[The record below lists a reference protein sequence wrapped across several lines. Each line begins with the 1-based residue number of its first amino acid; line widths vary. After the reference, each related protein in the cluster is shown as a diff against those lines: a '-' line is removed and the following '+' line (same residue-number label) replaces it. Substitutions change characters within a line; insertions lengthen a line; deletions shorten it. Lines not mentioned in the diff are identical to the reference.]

1 MVVRGHPSLS
11 LTRQCRLLSIGR
23 SSLYDRPKGESAET
37 LALMRRIDALFLKY
51 PFYGARQMVRHLRRE
66 GVRIGRRRAARL
78 MRLLGLQAVYRAPR
92 TSAPHLGHRVY
103 PYLLRGLAIERPNHV
118 WCADITYIPV
128 RRGFLY
134 LVAIMDWASRCVL
147 AWRLSNTLDAGFCV
161 EALDEALARHGTP
174 QIFNTDQG
182 SQFTGFAFT
191 ARLREA
197 GIRISMDGR
206 GRCMDNIFI
215 ERLWR
220 SLKYEAVYLHEIAD
234 GFAARRVI
242 GQWIGFY
249 NTERPHSALGG
260 RTPAEAYR
268 GDTPVDMMDKPLRAL
283 TTYPQAQQ
291 QQQKDRSKRILAA
304 QTSTGIHLEN
314 AVSLSDKPTP
324 PPGPGAKPAMTG
336 RSPAAARPRR
346 SPAPNAA
353 ERCGISAPSL
363 PGAANIRPADRR
375 MRRREPASC
384 LDPDSA
390 DILSANQPARPRA
403 RPHARQGP
411 DAPSIF
417 ACPTPKTGSRR
428 NQLPQPDNNRHTAS
442 PARRLSPHTSHIAN
456 ASAGRP
462 RLRSIGLSRL
472 CRANAILKIRARVR
486 SRARRRP
493 GSQPSRDRLD
503 PFPRKTMPKA
513 RSGRG
518 RGLHPR
524 TPEVRTQGVSVRATR
539 KPKAWI
545 RKSGPNQN
553 R

>member
-324 PPGPGAKPAMTG
+324 PQTDYIVRIPFERNMRHRPFHPLIERIVQEQVGQYWRNYPALWRAPVPCDNGAVLLDHGSLQPALDIEQHP
-336 RSPAAARPRR
+336 PAV
-346 SPAPNAA
+346 
-353 ERCGISAPSL
+353 
-363 PGAANIRPADRR
+363 R
-375 MRRREPASC
+375 MVTNGLQQQLVVDVVEEPLDVHVQHPVVAPASPTRC
-384 LDPDSA
+384 PDGVNGGS
-390 DILSANQPARPRA
+390 LRP
-403 RPHARQGP
+403 
-411 DAPSIF
+411 I
-417 ACPTPKTGSRR
+417 
-428 NQLPQPDNNRHTAS
+428 
-442 PARRLSPHTSHIAN
+442 
-456 ASAGRP
+456 
-462 RLRSIGLSRL
+462 
-472 CRANAILKIRARVR
+472 
-486 SRARRRP
+486 
-493 GSQPSRDRLD
+493 
-503 PFPRKTMPKA
+503 
-513 RSGRG
+513 
-518 RGLHPR
+518 
-524 TPEVRTQGVSVRATR
+524 SV
-539 KPKAWI
+539 
-545 RKSGPNQN
+545 
-553 R
+553 